1 MKRMNLVL
9 VIMLIAIALGTV
21 GCKNTPKAKPPV
33 HQCDPLQDF
42 TQLERDD
49 LRFEVMQ
56 TVDMFNIIINRKD
69 IPELKC
75 LIVKIHKLR
84 EALGPEDKSAKRNLI
99 KLEGIGYGIID
110 LIENEKQEHP

>member
-1 MKRMNLVL
+1 MQRMNLVL
-9 VIMLIAIALGTV
+9 VIMLIAAAMGTV
-21 GCKNTPKAKPPV
+21 GCKNTPKAQPPV
-33 HQCDPLQDF
+33 HQCDPLPDF

-69 IPELKC
+69 LPELKC
-75 LIVKIHKLR
+75 LLVKIKALR

-99 KLEGIGYGIID
+99 KLEAMGYGIID
-110 LIENEKQEHP
+110 LVENERQEHP